1 MCDLSQ
7 CPTSELLAMLGKLKG
22 DPASKCQS
30 GKAAYKKAVSEKM
43 DAIGFALIERLQN
56 TKTLAACAVNA

>member
-7 CPTSELLAMLGKLKG
+7 CPTNELLTMLGKLKN
-22 DPASKCQS
+22 DPVSKCQS
-30 GKAAYKKAVSEKM
+30 GKAAYKKAASEKM

-56 TKTLAACAVNA
+56 KKVLAAYAVNA

>member
-7 CPTSELLAMLGKLKG
+7 CPTNELLAMLGKLKG
-22 DPASKCQS
+22 SPASKCQS

-43 DAIGFALIERLQN
+43 DAIGLALIQRLQN
-56 TKTLAACAVNA
+56 KKVLAVYAACA